1 MVGQWRIVQS
11 RTQLPS
17 TGTEEE
23 GGIGGVGGLKK
34 TLNRFA
40 S

>member
-23 GGIGGVGGLKK
+23 GGIGGRRVKK
-34 TLNRFA
+34 KP
-40 S
+40 